1 MIIGI
6 LGTKIGMTQIFNS
19 KGFAIPVTVIQAGPC
34 IVTHIKT
41 NNKDGYQAVQIGY
54 SQIHASKLTKAQLG
68 HLKAAN
74 APALRYLHE
83 YKTNPTANWK
93 IGDVITVEKFKI
105 GQLVN
110 ISGKSIGK
118 SFSGYQK
125 RHKFSRGPMTHGS
138 KNHRKPGSIG
148 PGTSP
153 GRVFPGKKMAGR
165 FGGKRITIQQ
175 LQIMDI
181 NPKLH
186 LIAIKGSVPG
196 TKGNLLSLE
205 IQY

>member
-1 MIIGI
+1 M
-6 LGTKIGMTQIFNS
+6 LGTKIGMTQIFDL
-19 KGFAIPVTVIQAGPC
+19 KGYAIPVTIIQAGPC

-41 NNKDGYQAVQIGY
+41 DNKDGYQAVQIGY
-54 SQIHASKLTKAQLG
+54 SQINVSKLTKGQLG

-74 APALRYLHE
+74 VPALRYLHE
-83 YKTNPTANWK
+83 YKTSSLENWK
-93 IGDVITVEKFKI
+93 LGDRITVEKLKI

-118 SFSGYQK
+118 GFSGYQK

-138 KNHRKPGSIG
+138 KNHRKPGAIG
-148 PGTSP
+148 PGTTP

-165 FGGKRITIQQ
+165 LGGTLTTIKQ
-175 LQIMDI
+175 LQIVDI

-186 LIAIKGSVPG
+186 LIAIKGAVPG
-196 TKGNLLSLE
+196 PKGNLLSLE
-205 IQY
+205 IES